1 MTSCS
6 ERGLAMPMRR
16 QLMKGA
22 AAGAGLGVLSPVL
35 LAQNADA
42 PVSPAVTALVNDF
55 LKGGKPL
62 GEGLKL
68 GLPVLGDNPS
78 SVPIKVSV
86 TLPIDVSNWC
96 EELILIAESNPVPL
110 ASRFRFFPAM
120 GTAEAAVRLRLIASQ
135 NIRALARMNDG
146 RLLMARQF
154 IEVAPGSC
162 GL

>member
-6 ERGLAMPMRR
+6 DRSLAMPARR
-16 QLMKGA
+16 QLLKGA
-22 AAGAGLGVLSPVL
+22 AVGAGLGVMSPVL

-42 PVSPAVTALVNDF
+42 PVSPEVTKLVNDF

-62 GEGLKL
+62 ADGLKL
-68 GLPVLGDNPS
+68 DLPVLGDNPS
-78 SVPIKVSV
+78 SVPIKVRV
-86 TLPIDVSNWC
+86 TLPIDSNNWC
-96 EELILIAESNPVPL
+96 EELIVIAESNPVPL
-110 ASRFRFFPAM
+110 ATRLYFFPAM
-120 GTAEAAVRLRLIASQ
+120 GAAEAAIRLRLIASQ

-146 RLLMARQF
+146 RLLMTRQF

>member
-1 MTSCS
+1 MISCS
-6 ERGLAMPMRR
+6 EHGLALPSRR
-16 QLMKGA
+16 QLIKGA

-42 PVSPAVTALVNDF
+42 PVSPQVTKLVNDF

-62 GEGLKL
+62 ADGLKL
-68 GLPVLGDNPS
+68 DLPVLGDNPS
-78 SVPIKVSV
+78 SVPIKVRI
-86 TLPIDVSNWC
+86 TLPVNEQNWC
-96 EELILIAESNPVPL
+96 EELIVIAESNPVPL
-110 ASRFRFFPAM
+110 ATRLYFFPAM
-120 GTAEAAVRLRLIASQ
+120 GAAEAAIRLRLIASQ

-146 RLLMARQF
+146 RLLMTRQF

>member
-1 MTSCS
+1 MISCS
-6 ERGLAMPMRR
+6 EHGLALPSRR
-16 QLMKGA
+16 QLIKGA

-42 PVSPAVTALVNDF
+42 PVSPQVTKLVNDF

-62 GEGLKL
+62 ADGLKL
-68 GLPVLGDNPS
+68 DLPVLGDNPS
-78 SVPIKVSV
+78 SVPIKVRI
-86 TLPIDVSNWC
+86 TLPVNEQNWC
-96 EELILIAESNPVPL
+96 EELIVIAESNPVPL
-110 ASRFRFFPAM
+110 ASRFFFFPVM
-120 GTAEAAVRLRLIASQ
+120 GTAEAAIRLRLIASQ

-146 RLLMARQF
+146 RLLMTRQF